1 MIEHYRGSKSSVQQS
16 RVADKVQIRK
26 ESLDKAEQLKKSE
39 QIAQGLSYN
48 PGGRKIRASIIFPDQ
63 NTDLSNES
71 DYAGEKYENQNI
83 QIILLNE
90 RGLNP
95 AI

>member
-48 PGGRKIRASIIFPDQ
+48 PGGRKISASIIFPDQ

>member
-48 PGGRKIRASIIFPDQ
+48 PGGRKISASIIFPDQ

-83 QIILLNE
+83 HYYLSDRNHRLL
-90 RGLNP
+90 
-95 AI
+95 

>member
-16 RVADKVQIRK
+16 RVADKVQISK

-39 QIAQGLSYN
+39 QIVQGLSYN

>member
-39 QIAQGLSYN
+39 QIVQGLSYN